1 MRFAFFGD
9 VVGKSGREALS
20 AHLPSIR
27 RALDLEFVIVNA
39 ENASAGFGVS
49 ENSARELFDAGA
61 DCLTLGNHSWDQK
74 EALTYIVREP
84 RLIRPLN
91 YPPLADAP
99 GRGANLFETQTG
111 KRILVMNALG
121 LVHMASMDDPFAA
134 VDKQLESC
142 PLGLAADAIVV
153 DMHCEATSEKMAMG
167 HFCDGRATLVVGTHT
182 HVPTADTQILP
193 GGTAYQT
200 DAGACAD
207 YDSVI
212 GMDKEEP
219 LRRFTTRISK
229 ERYRPASGPGTV
241 CGVYVESDDRT
252 GLALRV
258 EPIRVGGRLSQ
269 TLPQSLQPLGN
280 SV

>member
-9 VVGKSGREALS
+9 VVGRSGREALS
-20 AHLPSIR
+20 EYLPGLR
-27 RALDLEFVIVNA
+27 RQLDLEFVIVNA
-39 ENASAGFGVS
+39 ENASGGFGVS

-84 RLIRPLN
+84 RLLRPIN

-99 GRGANLFETQTG
+99 GRGANLFETVSG
-111 KRILVMNALG
+111 RRVLVMNVLG
-121 LVHMASMDDPFAA
+121 LVHMASMDDPFGA
-134 VDKQLESC
+134 VERQLESC

-153 DMHCEATSEKMAMG
+153 DMHAEATSEKMAMG

-182 HVPTADTQILP
+182 HVPTADAQILP

-212 GMDKEEP
+212 GNQKEEP
-219 LRRFTTRISK
+219 LRRFTTKISGG
-229 ERYRPASGPGTV
+229 RYQPASGPATV
-241 CGVYVESDDRT
+241 CGVFVETDDRT
-252 GLALRV
+252 GLAVRV
-258 EPIRVGGRLSQ
+258 EPIRVGGRLK
-269 TLPQSLQPLGN
+269 QSVPE
-280 SV
+280 V